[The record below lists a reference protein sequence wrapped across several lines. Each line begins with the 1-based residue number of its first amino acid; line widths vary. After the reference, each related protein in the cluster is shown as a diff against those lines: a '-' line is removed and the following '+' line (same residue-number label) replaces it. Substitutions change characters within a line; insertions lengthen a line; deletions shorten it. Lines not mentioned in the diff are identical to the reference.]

1 MNQTARV
8 LSVYGSFL
16 RGAGQHLTFYECVAD
31 LVEKGGSIED
41 VAELVYNTWTCSECG
56 YTVDTYNADELTRFC
71 PSCGAKM
78 EVGY

>member
-31 LVEKGGSIED
+31 LVENGGNIED
-41 VAELVYNTWTCSECG
+41 VAELVREAQKGESDRISYQKA
-56 YTVDTYNADELTRFC
+56 VMAD
-71 PSCGAKM
+71 
-78 EVGY
+78 V

>member
-31 LVEKGGSIED
+31 LVENGGSIED
-41 VAELVYNTWTCSECG
+41 VAELVREAKKGEIDRISYQKA
-56 YTVDTYNADELTRFC
+56 VMAD
-71 PSCGAKM
+71 
-78 EVGY
+78 V

>member
-31 LVEKGGSIED
+31 LVENGGSIED
-41 VAELVYNTWTCSECG
+41 VTELVREAKKGEIDRISYQKA
-56 YTVDTYNADELTRFC
+56 VMAD
-71 PSCGAKM
+71 
-78 EVGY
+78 V

>member
-31 LVEKGGSIED
+31 LVENGGSIED
-41 VAELVYNTWTCSECG
+41 VTELVREAKKGEIDRISCQKA
-56 YTVDTYNADELTRFC
+56 VMAD
-71 PSCGAKM
+71 
-78 EVGY
+78 V

>member
-31 LVEKGGSIED
+31 LVENGGSIED
-41 VAELVYNTWTCSECG
+41 VTELVRE
-56 YTVDTYNADELTRFC
+56 
-71 PSCGAKM
+71 AKKRRNRPHLLPK
-78 EVGY
+78 GGDG